1 MSTVHDTMSEFFV
14 NECGLE
20 YYDFNKALMSS
31 VPRDDCDYGDQEG
44 HMGGQLAEIY
54 SKALANL
61 LYDRKNG
68 GVDESKYFYSTF
80 EDMYKN
86 MKQDYTKETG
96 NEWKGL

>member
-1 MSTVHDTMSEFFV
+1 
-14 NECGLE
+14 
-20 YYDFNKALMSS
+20 
-31 VPRDDCDYGDQEG
+31 
-44 HMGGQLAEIY
+44 MGGQLAEIY

-61 LYDRKNG
+61 LYDRKND

>member
-68 GVDESKYFYSTF
+68 HRLNIIFFHGICIKYICNC
-80 EDMYKN
+80 KN
-86 MKQDYTKETG
+86 SCQLADTMF
-96 NEWKGL
+96 